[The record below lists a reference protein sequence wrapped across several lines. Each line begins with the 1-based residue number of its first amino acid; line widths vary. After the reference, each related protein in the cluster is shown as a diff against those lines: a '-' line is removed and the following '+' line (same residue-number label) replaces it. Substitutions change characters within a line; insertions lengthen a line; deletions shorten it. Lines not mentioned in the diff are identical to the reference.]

1 MCIYHHLSMLC
12 TLLLLSYFYHL
23 QAHKDDRF
31 NTYWWYACFCS
42 EVFPVMCEPEKMMV
56 PTNVLWSTRDK
67 DNLIFG
73 SFTHG
78 DIVSHMLLCA
88 NRYYELK
95 PDDPPYAAKFYDCC
109 GAEDP
114 VIPGCCTSFHVS
126 YDDPWNLINKRCSSW
141 RQVY

>member
-12 TLLLLSYFYHL
+12 TLLLLSYFYHWQTKKMTDPTL
-23 QAHKDDRF
+23 IDGMHAFATKF
-31 NTYWWYACFCS
+31 YLSSVSLKGWWFQQMFYHPHVIKKTWYLDLS
-42 EVFPVMCEPEKMMV
+42 SVH
-56 PTNVLWSTRDK
+56 R
-67 DNLIFG
+67 
-73 SFTHG
+73 

-114 VIPGCCTSFHVS
+114 VIPGCCTSFHIS
-126 YDDPWNLINKRCSSW
+126 YDDPWKLINKK
-141 RQVY
+141 VF